1 MIQRKQLVNVY
12 KQNLSLRV
20 ENKKLVEDLYLAKSM
35 LSKKNF
41 SIFFKETASSSSLKH
56 GD

>member
-12 KQNLSLRV
+12 KHNLRMRADNRNLD
-20 ENKKLVEDLYLAKSM
+20 EDLYLAKNM
-35 LSKKNF
+35 LSKKNLA
-41 SIFFKETASSSSLKH
+41 IFLKETTSPSSPKG